1 MVGEVTA
8 RELKDRLDAGEPLL
22 VIDVRETWELEIAS
36 LPGVVHVPMGLVADR
51 LGEFDPE
58 RETVVMCRSGGR
70 SMQVAQYLAR
80 NGFRSVLNLSGGI
93 LGWSRDVD
101 PSVATY

>member
-1 MVGEVTA
+1 MVGEITA
-8 RELKDRLDAGEPLL
+8 TELKRRLDAGEPLL
-22 VIDVRETWELEIAS
+22 VIDVREAWELGIAS
-36 LPGVVHVPMGLVADR
+36 LPGVMHVPMGQIAGR
-51 LGEFDPE
+51 LQELDPA

-70 SMQVAQYLAR
+70 SMQVAQYLER
-80 NGFRSVLNLSGGI
+80 SGFRSVLNLSDGI